1 MDNILIVRLSS
12 LGDIIHTL
20 PAYAALRRHFPGA
33 RIRWAVE
40 QSGREILDLVPGID
54 GIIVVGRKIWR
65 QNIRDLGGR
74 EQTALDF
81 QGLVKSALLALLSR
95 SRRIVGFSKE
105 NCREPLAA
113 AFYKEKLPP
122 FSEADLH
129 VISKN
134 LRLLSLVGIREERYE
149 FPVAIPEELQQ
160 SVVGKLAPLG
170 YDKDRKLL
178 LLNVGAAWETKRW
191 FAERWVE
198 LLGEVKFGG
207 AFPLIL
213 WGNRVEKALA
223 LSVGERTRTAVA
235 PYLSVQEVLALLRM
249 TSVLVSGDTF
259 VLQAACAFNVPVV
272 GLFGPTS
279 PRRNGP
285 FAVGD
290 RTVSSPV
297 SCGPCYKRT
306 CPTLECLKG
315 IGVPEVAAA
324 VRALWDKAAGE

>member
-12 LGDIIHTL
+12 LGDIVHTL

-54 GIIVVGRKIWR
+54 EIIVVGRKIWQR
-65 QNIRDLGGR
+65 NIRELGGR
-74 EQTALDF
+74 EQTAFDF

-95 SRRIVGFSKE
+95 SRRIIGFSRE

-122 FSEADLH
+122 FSEENLH

-134 LRLLSLVGIREERYE
+134 LRLLRQAGIQEEKYE
-149 FPVAIPEELQQ
+149 FPVVIPEELQR
-160 SVVGKLAPLG
+160 SVLGKLGRLG
-170 YDKDRKLL
+170 YEDAQKLL

-191 FAERWVE
+191 FADRWVE
-198 LLGEVKFGG
+198 LLEEVKPEGS
-207 AFPLIL
+207 FPLIL
-213 WGNRVEKALA
+213 WGNRAEKAQALA
-223 LSVGERTRTAVA
+223 VAEKTGAAVA
-235 PYLSVQEVLALLRM
+235 PYLSVREVLALLRL
-249 TSVLVSGDTF
+249 TALLVSGDTF
-259 VLQAACAFNVPVV
+259 ALQAACAFNVPVV

-279 PRRNGP
+279 PGRNGP
-285 FAVGD
+285 FAPTD
-290 RTVSSPV
+290 KTVAPEV

-315 IGVPEVAAA
+315 IAVSEVAAA
-324 VRALWDKAAGE
+324 VKELWTEAALK